1 MPNDSKVLVP
11 YNVLNTPSLD
21 ATPLLYAGSGLT
33 SIETNRAAAGRAT
46 HESPQTPG
54 WPIGN
59 ESEPSATI
67 EELNVPQVLEKRRST
82 SADLLEPVWQA
93 WQDKYEQAK
102 TFIEQ
107 GYNEQNIDIQRDLIT
122 ELKQAK

>member
-33 SIETNRAAAGRAT
+33 SIETNRAAAERAA
-46 HESPQTPG
+46 HKSPQTPR

-82 SADLLEPVWQA
+82 SADPLEPVWQA